1 MLMGEVR
8 AEGLLRAID
17 PAVRAS
23 LTDAQEGAIREAV
36 RQDVWQRHPVD
47 IRLAMPSP
55 FGRLYLALIAGRERR
70 STVRLAA
77 QSSHHAPAGTG
88 NLAVVGALIAVVAL
102 AGLAVY
108 GIFAGATLP

>member
-17 PAVRAS
+17 PGVRAS
-23 LTDAQEGAIREAV
+23 LTEAQEGAIRAAA
-36 RQDVWQRHPVD
+36 RQDVWQSHPVD

-70 STVRLAA
+70 STARLAA
-77 QSSHHAPAGTG
+77 QRSHHTVAGAG
-88 NLAVVGALIAVVAL
+88 NLAVVGVMIAVVAL

>member
-23 LTDAQEGAIREAV
+23 LTNAQEGAIRTAA
-36 RQDVWQRHPVD
+36 RQDVWQSHPVD

-55 FGRLYLALIAGRERR
+55 FGRFYLALIAGRERR
-70 STVRLAA
+70 STARLAV
-77 QSSHHAPAGTG
+77 QRSHHALAGAG
-88 NLAVVGALIAVVAL
+88 NLAVVGALTAMVAL
-102 AGLAVY
+102 SGLAIY
-108 GIFAGATLP
+108 AIFAGATLP